1 MNPAEHTEHTN
12 RVPLTGIPVGSLGV
26 PPMSGP
32 SVPEYQRPLEA
43 HPREEEYPP
52 HPFEIFAWY
61 DTVAGKT
68 KYQVAP
74 GAFTVNEYYFDSDIY
89 DDTGQVFTGRSEEC
103 DVKLGVPVGPSLGIG
118 PSSPSA
124 EIASGDDYG
133 VWIVIEI
140 TAGSSAS
147 VGGQGN
153 AFFLWQ
159 REVPVVVASDNAP
172 EKTDASALG
181 PDSPYSNFHAFYLG
195 KISVNSSG
203 IPEVTQYRKSDIEW
217 QGAAWFQPR
226 IVSGD
231 EPNDIRAGTDGGA
244 LYVAPEEEP

>member
-12 RVPLTGIPVGSLGV
+12 RVPLTGIPVSSLGV

-32 SVPEYQRPLEA
+32 SVPEYQRPLES
-43 HPREEEYPP
+43 HPREEYPP

-172 EKTDASALG
+172 EA
-181 PDSPYSNFHAFYLG
+181 
-195 KISVNSSG
+195 
-203 IPEVTQYRKSDIEW
+203 IPQMTL
-217 QGAAWFQPR
+217 R
-226 IVSGD
+226 IVK
-231 EPNDIRAGTDGGA
+231 PNAGWPIDAVAAVPAFDATTAPAGARPLPVTAPDGSA
-244 LYVAPEEEP
+244 KLAPLTVKLLAKIDGHQ